1 MSVTPTMKTDRDK
14 QADSLSSTVDSAWL
28 KSSFILRDSD
38 VANGAEYAD
47 FIKKN
52 RYFSTADMKFTC
64 TSPGMSMAVNPKPQF
79 TRYCDPRRK
88 GKISSRP
95 DVTVNTRGHQ
105 FGLGMGSFYS
115 EAHDDNQQ
123 RIFLRFGTPQYM
135 PLLTWIS
142 RSFDVDKAILQN
154 RGVITGTFLEAVNL
168 VSKFFVIAGSP
179 LISLGMFLSNSLVM
193 SSRFYTV
200 KDNMYTYWA
209 TVENIMNSL
218 VARRTMVPMVFQDF
232 SHKLD
237 NTMNREQKVTSTFVK
252 GLSELIP
259 DIIDEETGRI
269 SVFAIALRSQAAFN
283 KMLKDDMDRNGNKK
297 LSEDFTG
304 YQLTGQTS
312 HDTYFTNNKG
322 KPSIFADWFFKNAY
336 DLLIKDNPDEK
347 GDTEGTNGS
356 VQPNLIS
363 YNPLYTGPDGAP
375 LNITPDLNDP
385 NSSPDQV
392 IADNIQSKKGTY
404 EKFKEYAL
412 AELSEGMAFAV
423 FNVESTGSVS
433 ESFSNTTTSNPIE
446 ATFNSI
452 SSKARN
458 LTNLLSSATD
468 IPIIGDALKLAAD
481 AGAIVTSNAT
491 FGLANPLLALA
502 YGVNITMPK
511 VWENSSASLPRASY
525 KIKLISPYG
534 NSYSQLFNIYL
545 PLSMIMAGSLP
556 RSTGSTSYMSPF
568 VCQLFDR
575 GRTNIQLGIV
585 DNVTF
590 TRGTSNL
597 PFSRN
602 GHPNAIDV
610 DLSIANLDEIIAVD
624 VNSNGVIS
632 KLTDALSPNIVD
644 TPMSSYLN
652 TITGVD
658 VYTQTYRIPMIRLKL
673 AEKAMQVKSVINGD
687 PAALGAFVVNSIP
700 GEGLAKLIL
709 GNNQAALQDITQR

>member
-1 MSVTPTMKTDRDK
+1 MSVTPTMKEDRSKNTD
-14 QADSLSSTVDSAWL
+14 ALSNTVDSAWL

-38 VANGAEYAD
+38 IINGSEYSD

-52 RYFSTADMKFTC
+52 RYFSTADIKFTC
-64 TSPGMSMAVNPKPQF
+64 TSPGMNMAVNPKPQF

-88 GKISSRP
+88 GKINSRP
-95 DVTVNTRGHQ
+95 DITVNTRGHQ
-105 FGLGMGSFYS
+105 YGLGMGPFYS
-115 EAHDDNQQ
+115 EAFDDNQQ
-123 RIFLRFGTPQYM
+123 RVFFRFGVPQFM
-135 PLLTWIS
+135 PLLPWIS

-154 RGVITGTFLEAVNL
+154 RGVITGTFLEAVNI
-168 VSKFFVIAGSP
+168 VSKFFVVVGSP

-193 SSRFYTV
+193 STRFYSV
-200 KDNMYTYWA
+200 KDTMYTYWA

-218 VARRTMVPMVFQDF
+218 VARRTMVPMVLQDY

-237 NTMNREQKVTSTFVK
+237 NTMGREQKVTSTFVK

-259 DIIDEETGRI
+259 DIIDPETGRI

-283 KMLKDDMDRNGNKK
+283 RMLKDDLDRNERRR

-304 YQLTGQTS
+304 YQLTGSTS

-322 KPSIFADWFFKNAY
+322 EASMFADWFFKQAHE
-336 DLLIKDNPDEK
+336 LIIRDNNDEK
-347 GDTEGTNGS
+347 TDTQDANGA
-356 VQPNLIS
+356 VQPSLIAFNPMYTTTDGTPINL
-363 YNPLYTGPDGAP
+363 TG
-375 LNITPDLNDP
+375 DLNDP
-385 NSSPDQV
+385 NNNPDAI
-392 IADNIQSKKGTY
+392 IAENIQSKKSTF
-404 EKFKEYAL
+404 EKYREYAL

-423 FNVESTGSVS
+423 FNVENTGSVS

-458 LTNLLSSATD
+458 LTNIISSAVD

-502 YGVNITMPK
+502 YGVNISMPK

-525 KIKLISPYG
+525 KIKLVSPYG

-545 PLSMIMAGSLP
+545 PLSMILAGSLS
-556 RSTGSTSYMSPF
+556 RSTGATSHTSPF
-568 VCQLFDR
+568 VCQVFDR
-575 GRTNIQLGIV
+575 GRTNIQLGII
-585 DNVTF
+585 DNVTI

-610 DLSIANLDEIIAVD
+610 DLSVANLDEIISVD

-632 KLTDALSPNIVD
+632 KLTDALSPNIMD

-652 TITGVD
+652 TIAGVD
-658 VYTQTYRIPMIRLKL
+658 VYTQTYRIPMLRLKL
-673 AEKAMQVKSVINGD
+673 AEKIMQIKAVVNGD
-687 PAALGAFVVNSIP
+687 PAALGAFTVSAMP
-700 GEGLAKLIL
+700 AEGVFKLLL

>member
-1 MSVTPTMKTDRDK
+1 MGPTVTNKTDRSK
-14 QADSLSSTVDSAWL
+14 QTDSLSNTVDSSWL
-28 KSSFILRDSD
+28 KSSFILKDSD
-38 VANGAEYAD
+38 IINGAEYSE

-52 RYFSTADMKFTC
+52 RYYSTADLKFTC
-64 TSPGMSMAVNPKPQF
+64 TSPGMNMAVNPKPQF

-88 GKISSRP
+88 GKVTSRP
-95 DVTVNTRGHQ
+95 DITVNTRGHQ
-105 FGLGMGSFYS
+105 YGLGMGSYYS
-115 EAHDDNQQ
+115 EAIDDNQQ
-123 RIFLRFGTPQYM
+123 RIFMRFGTPQFM
-135 PLLTWIS
+135 PLLAWIT

-154 RGVITGTFLEAVNL
+154 RGVITGTFLDAVNI
-168 VSKFFVIAGSP
+168 VSKFFVVMTAP
-179 LISLGMFLSNSLVM
+179 FISLGMMLGNALVM
-193 SSRFYTV
+193 SSRFYSV

-209 TVENIMNSL
+209 TVENLMNAL
-218 VARRTMVPMVFQDF
+218 VARRTMVPMVYQDY

-237 NTMNREQKVTSTFVK
+237 NTMGREQKVTAPFIK

-283 KMLKDDMDRNGNKK
+283 KMLKDDLDKNQSKK

-304 YQLTGQTS
+304 YQLTGNSS
-312 HDTYFTNNKG
+312 HDTYFSNSKG
-322 KPSIFADWFFKNAY
+322 EPSKFADHFFKTAHKFLMDGNA
-336 DLLIKDNPDEK
+336 DEQVETTDAA
-347 GDTEGTNGS
+347 GNTQS
-356 VQPNLIS
+356 SFIS
-363 YNPLYTGPDGAP
+363 FNPLYTGPDGKP
-375 LNITPDLNDP
+375 LTLTLDPNDP
-385 NSSPDQV
+385 TASADSV
-392 IADNIQSKKGTY
+392 IADNIQSKKSSY
-404 EKFKEYAL
+404 EKYKEYVL

-423 FNVESTGSVS
+423 FNVENTGSIS
-433 ESFSNTTTSNPIE
+433 ESFSSSTSANPIE

-458 LTNLLSSATD
+458 LTTMLSSATD
-468 IPIIGDALKLAAD
+468 IPIIGDVMKLAAD
-481 AGAIVTSNAT
+481 AGAIIASNAT

-502 YGVNITMPK
+502 YGVNVTMPK

-545 PLSMIMAGSLP
+545 PLSMILAGSLP
-556 RSTGSTSYMSPF
+556 RSTGNSSYTSPF

-585 DNVTF
+585 DNVSI
-590 TRGTSNL
+590 TRGTANL

-602 GHPNAIDV
+602 GHANAIDI
-610 DLSIANLDEIIAVD
+610 DLSIANLDEIISVD

-632 KLTDALSPNIVD
+632 KLTDALNPNLTD
-644 TPMSSYLN
+644 TPMTSYLN

-658 VYTQTYRIPMIRLKL
+658 VYTQIYRIPMLRLKL
-673 AEKAMQVKSVINGD
+673 AERTMQVKSVLNGD
-687 PAALGAFVVNSIP
+687 MSAFAAFTTSAMP

-709 GNNQAALQDITQR
+709 GNNQATLQDITQR